1 MLFLVIPVLV
11 VAGLGAWLL
20 SRPSS
25 GVASPA
31 RPTRTQVLARWEASD
46 WQGVI
51 LTCDQILLQDP
62 LDAFSLGMK
71 GVASFYRSLAL
82 PEGEERAA
90 MNDSAIIAMRKALAT
105 QNQPDSKRMPKG
117 ELEYILAKAYFQ
129 KGDSYYDLAAL
140 SMTRAA
146 AAGYSADDSHEYL
159 AMSYSRMGQ
168 VKPAIAEFGKAMTTS
183 QNPVIR
189 IAAAKEYLKLEDFD
203 RAESLLIEASASR
216 EDAVARESARALLAN
231 LYLSRSKLSLYEVQ
245 VGAMLAENPD
255 SAEAHY
261 LMGLLFQARG
271 DPVHARAEWRRAVSL
286 DPMHAA
292 ARQKLAERS

>member
-1 MLFLVIPVLV
+1 MLFLVMAALA
-11 VAGLGAWLL
+11 VAGLGAWFL
-20 SRPSS
+20 SRPLPWVS
-25 GVASPA
+25 SPA
-31 RPTRTQVLARWEASD
+31 RPTRTQVLALWEASD
-46 WQGVI
+46 WQAVI
-51 LTCDQILLQDP
+51 QTCDQALLQAP
-62 LDAFSLGMK
+62 LDPFSLGMK

-82 PEGEERAA
+82 PEGEERTA
-90 MNDSAIIAMRKALAT
+90 MNDSSIISLRKALAT
-105 QNQPDSKRMPKG
+105 QQQPDSKRMPKG

-140 SMTRAA
+140 SMTRSAA
-146 AAGYSADDSHEYL
+146 DGYDADDSHEYL

-168 VKPAIAEFGKAMTTS
+168 VKPAIDEFGKAMASS
-183 QNPVIR
+183 QNPIIR

-203 RAESLLIEASASR
+203 RAEGLLIEASASK

-231 LYLSRSKLSLYEVQ
+231 LYLTRSRLSLFEVQ

-271 DPVHARAEWRRAVSL
+271 DPVHARAEWRKAVSL